1 MKWVLKPCFDRDE
14 HQYPDFTVY
23 VPYRNPEFP
32 SSSPCMMNGEKASDW
47 KGKHFQYGI
56 LFQDKSPQE
65 ALGLYYT

>member
-1 MKWVLKPCFDRDE
+1 
-14 HQYPDFTVY
+14 
-23 VPYRNPEFP
+23 
-32 SSSPCMMNGEKASDW
+32 MMNGEKASDW